1 MASTTC
7 VNPQNQNIYQ
17 ALLEKAAS
25 YPASATQEAYQAKAY
40 KKVAVSIAALKR
52 SIYDDIIFGEWS
64 PVYVV
69 GVGPSIEKF
78 INEFIRANPQPP
90 KYYAE
95 EARKIATQ
103 NAPVSV
109 PELPKINPVASWPVE
124 AQNALEDFKK
134 NVMGLSEPT
143 DATTATTR
151 RSARL
156 ITKPSKSYKYEDPYD
171 SEDIPDDAEVD
182 DERDEDYVPQQDEDD
197 EDEETELMMLFRKE
211 TKKYNLTDDE
221 LKEVVKVF
229 ETFYEANKENVG
241 DHTIWDTEYDWK
253 TQTYTNHKML
263 PMKNVVNR
271 YIMHSTCYVW
281 KSLDETPSKCCNP
294 ILNRAH
300 FNKTFKNI
308 LIKELTKMGMENDET
323 LMDRFWSWFMDPTKK
338 EQSHKYSP
346 YAKTMLRYTKNEAT
360 RQFIKSTP
368 KRFIF

>member
-90 KYYAE
+90 KYSAE
-95 EARKIATQ
+95 AHKIATQ

-134 NVMGLSEPT
+134 NVMGLPEPT
-143 DATTATTR
+143 DATAATTR

-156 ITKPSKSYKYEDPYD
+156 ITKPTKSYKYEDPYD

-197 EDEETELMMLFRKE
+197 EDEETELMMLFRKG

-229 ETFYEANKENVG
+229 ETFYEANKDNKGEAIIWNG
-241 DHTIWDTEYDWK
+241 TYDFKTKTFTGHTMWSMKDTVYQYISDSNS
-253 TQTYTNHKML
+253 YT
-263 PMKNVVNR
+263 
-271 YIMHSTCYVW
+271 W
-281 KSLDETPSKCCNP
+281 KSFDDPFVGRYENP

-308 LIKELTKMGMENDET
+308 LIKELTKMGMEYDET

>member
-7 VNPQNQNIYQ
+7 VNPNNQFIYQ

-25 YPASATQEAYQAKAY
+25 YPADKTYQIKAYQ
-40 KKVAVSIAALKR
+40 KVAEFIATLCE
-52 SIYDDIIFGEWS
+52 SIYDEVISGEWELYGS
-64 PVYVV
+64 CIP
-69 GVGPSIEKF
+69 GAGPNIEKF
-78 INEFIRANPQPP
+78 IDNFILTNPQPP

-95 EARKIATQ
+95 ARKIAAQ

-109 PELPKINPVASWPVE
+109 PELPKINPDASWPVE

-134 NVMGLSEPT
+134 NVMELPEPT
-143 DATTATTR
+143 DATAATTR

-156 ITKPSKSYKYEDPYD
+156 KYKPTKSYKYEDPYD

-197 EDEETELMMLFRKE
+197 EDEETELMMLFRKG

-229 ETFYEANKENVG
+229 ETFYEANKDNKGEYI
-241 DHTIWDTEYDWK
+241 IWDATYDCK
-253 TQTYTNHKML
+253 TKTLTNHTMRS
-263 PMKNVVNR
+263 MKDIAYQ
-271 YIMHSTCYVW
+271 YISDSNSYTW
-281 KSLDETPSKCCNP
+281 KSLDDPFVGRYENP

-300 FNKTFKNI
+300 FNKTFRNI
-308 LIKELTKMGMENDET
+308 MIKELAKMGMEYDER

-338 EQSHKYSP
+338 EQSHHKCP
-346 YAKTMLRYTKNEAT
+346 YTLKMVRPTKNEAT